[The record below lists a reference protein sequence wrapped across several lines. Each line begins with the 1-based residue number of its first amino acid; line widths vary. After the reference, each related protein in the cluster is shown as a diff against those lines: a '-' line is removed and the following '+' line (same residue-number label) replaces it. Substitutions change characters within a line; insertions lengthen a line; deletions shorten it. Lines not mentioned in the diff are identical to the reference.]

1 MRRWIGP
8 VLVAVIACVWLNQ
21 SVGLIAWEKLRYV
34 VFTDPSA
41 HVFDTA
47 RYPFIFLYRRST
59 DEAMYYG
66 SAAQILG
73 QPYDHQVFELH
84 SRGRVTGVP
93 VYEAPPPPSDG
104 HWHAPWT
111 EVHLEYPPPVLPFVL
126 APKLVTDQFESYAKV
141 FGVLMGICMI
151 LSIYL
156 AIDVV
161 RRAQA
166 SRASLDARW
175 WLAAGLLLAQGALT
189 IQRLDPIVA
198 LAMIATLRGA
208 VRRSPVEMGLW
219 AGIAGACKIVPL
231 LVIPVMVA
239 ADWSFWRARL
249 VRLGAWTTAGLA
261 AGFGPMFLASPGAVV
276 DLFRYHGL
284 RGLQVESTLGALVGA
299 ARIVL
304 GTTRPATISYGSFN
318 IDGSFPDALARLSLP
333 LALAGIAA
341 LCVLEWRTGEG
352 AGEGGHDSGRIERLA
367 CATLAA
373 TIVLWLTGKVFSPQY
388 LTWGIPLV
396 LAIPGRRGV
405 VAIWLAIAAFAV
417 TQLYYRGFYDLVFN
431 QQLVGVLTVLVR
443 QALLV
448 ALLVWVV
455 RPPRARTPET
465 PRQEFGPP
473 FEGSSA
479 NGA

>member
-1 MRRWIGP
+1 
-8 VLVAVIACVWLNQ
+8 
-21 SVGLIAWEKLRYV
+21 
-34 VFTDPSA
+34 
-41 HVFDTA
+41 
-47 RYPFIFLYRRST
+47 
-59 DEAMYYG
+59 
-66 SAAQILG
+66 
-73 QPYDHQVFELH
+73 
-84 SRGRVTGVP
+84 
-93 VYEAPPPPSDG
+93 
-104 HWHAPWT
+104 
-111 EVHLEYPPPVLPFVL
+111 
-126 APKLVTDQFESYAKV
+126 
-141 FGVLMGICMI
+141 
-151 LSIYL
+151 
-156 AIDVV
+156 
-161 RRAQA
+161 
-166 SRASLDARW
+166 
-175 WLAAGLLLAQGALT
+175 
-189 IQRLDPIVA
+189 
-198 LAMIATLRGA
+198 
-208 VRRSPVEMGLW
+208 
-219 AGIAGACKIVPL
+219 
-231 LVIPVMVA
+231 
-239 ADWSFWRARL
+239 
-249 VRLGAWTTAGLA
+249 
-261 AGFGPMFLASPGAVV
+261 
-276 DLFRYHGL
+276 L

-341 LCVLEWRTGEG
+341 LCVLEWRAGEG